1 MDIFDELGYM
11 PWSVQDMRAM
21 RRTIVSEGLSMNSRY
36 TRAYLS
42 ARMIFTPGAYKPR
55 TYLRNTLRH
64 EKQFASLSCEANSFS
79 HFYNFYADS
88 VNAKAAKAK
97 TP

>member
-1 MDIFDELGYM
+1 
-11 PWSVQDMRAM
+11 
-21 RRTIVSEGLSMNSRY
+21 
-36 TRAYLS
+36 
-42 ARMIFTPGAYKPR
+42 MIFTPGAYKPR

-88 VNAKAAKAK
+88 VNAKTAKAK